1 MDNEY
6 NVKEKLIYDEGYK
19 NGYVVAKKV
28 DEKIILNL
36 QQQLVALRE
45 SLDEVRD
52 ELSAARRYN

>member
-6 NVKEKLIYDEGYK
+6 DVKEKLIYDEGYK
-19 NGYVVAKKV
+19 NGYIAAKKV

>member
-1 MDNEY
+1 MDNGY
-6 NVKEKLIYDEGYK
+6 DVKEKLIYDEGYK
-19 NGYVVAKKV
+19 NGYVAAKKI

-36 QQQLVALRE
+36 QQQIVALRE

>member
-6 NVKEKLIYDEGYK
+6 DVKEKLIYDEGYK
-19 NGYVVAKKV
+19 NGYVAAKKV

-36 QQQLVALRE
+36 QQQLVTLRE
-45 SLDEVRD
+45 NLDEVRD

>member
-6 NVKEKLIYDEGYK
+6 DVKEKSIYDEGYK
-19 NGYVVAKKV
+19 NGYVAAKKV

-52 ELSAARRYN
+52 ELLAARRYN

>member
-6 NVKEKLIYDEGYK
+6 DIKEKLIYDEGYK
-19 NGYVVAKKV
+19 NGYVAAKKV

>member
-6 NVKEKLIYDEGYK
+6 DVKEKLIYDEGYK
-19 NGYVVAKKV
+19 NGYVAAKKV

>member
-6 NVKEKLIYDEGYK
+6 DVKEKLIYDEGYK
-19 NGYVVAKKV
+19 NGYVAAKKV

-45 SLDEVRD
+45 SLDEIRD